1 MSHSEYLYSIWL
13 IYQEGASLIAQLVKN
28 PLAMQE
34 TWVPSLGWEDSLEKG
49 MATHSSICQEKPMD
63 RGAWQ
68 AIVHGL
74 DMTEQLAHSQY
85 IRCLDF
91 LILLTAYI
99 LTVGNAMVTTVLDT
113 RYTKMNETWCF
124 IIHTCMI
131 IHT

>member
-1 MSHSEYLYSIWL
+1 MSYSEYLYSIWL
-13 IYQEGASLIAQLVKN
+13 IYHVGASLVAQLVKN
-28 PLAMQE
+28 PLAVQE

-63 RGAWQ
+63 RGAWE

-74 DMTEQLAHSQY
+74 DMIEQPAHSQY
-85 IRCLDF
+85 IRYLDF

-99 LTVGNAMVTTVLDT
+99 LTVGNVMFASVLGT
-113 RYTKMNETWCF
+113 RCTKMSETWCF
-124 IIHTCMI
+124 IIHTCII